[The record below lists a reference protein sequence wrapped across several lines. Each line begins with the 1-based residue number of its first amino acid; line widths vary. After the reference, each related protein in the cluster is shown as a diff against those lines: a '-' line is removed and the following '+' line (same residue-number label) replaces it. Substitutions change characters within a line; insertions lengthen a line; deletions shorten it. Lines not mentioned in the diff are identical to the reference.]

1 MKNLT
6 KQHKIIIGIVA
17 AIILIIAIVLI
28 VKAVKKKKAA
38 KELENNETPKDG
50 AANTLTNSN
59 APTSE
64 TNTNGNSKTY
74 VKLPLGSFPI
84 KPGDISRL
92 VYIMQRYLNVIH
104 AAGLKEDGVYGSE
117 TKEAVKSFVG
127 VENISIQ
134 KAAELFKRVEEAGK
148 QADFKT
154 FKNDL
159 AVAFGVFK

>member
-6 KQHKIIIGIVA
+6 KQHKIILGIVV
-17 AIILIIAIVLI
+17 AIILIIATVLI

-50 AANTLTNSN
+50 AANTLTSN

-84 KPGDISRL
+84 KPGDKNRL
-92 VYIMQRYLNVIH
+92 VYILQRYLNIMH
-104 AAGLKEDGVYGSE
+104 ATGLKEDGIYGQK
-117 TKEAVKSFVG
+117 TKEALKSFVG
-127 VENISIQ
+127 VENISIE
-134 KAAELFKRVEEAGK
+134 KAAELFERVKEAGK
-148 QADFKT
+148 QADFIT